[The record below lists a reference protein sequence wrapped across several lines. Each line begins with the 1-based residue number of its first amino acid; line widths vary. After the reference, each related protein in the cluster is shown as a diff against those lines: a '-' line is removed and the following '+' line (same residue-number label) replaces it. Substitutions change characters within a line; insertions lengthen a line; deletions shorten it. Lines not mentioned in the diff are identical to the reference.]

1 VHQEVWKDSAFSDAG
16 AAASGGG
23 AGGANAEP
31 VDDPAVA
38 AKLAAEPEDA
48 YYARV
53 YQEYAAAKQAVGE
66 SIANIPQDR
75 FIQRLKGNA
84 QALAG
89 KHGCKAVRF
98 RVQKSGSQ
106 VALQPVLI
114 R

>member
-1 VHQEVWKDSAFSDAG
+1 
-16 AAASGGG
+16 
-23 AGGANAEP
+23 